1 MAKIFSTDD
10 PGIVRLHFSDTTT
23 AFDGI
28 KRAVLNGKGIS
39 CCTVCKSLFM
49 ALEKGGVPTYFI
61 KEEGPRDLLC
71 RSTEEIPL
79 KFTIRHR
86 VMGSTKRI
94 LGLEEGTRL
103 NNSLYEIRYLKDSLC
118 FPLVNDHHV
127 VALGLMSYGEL
138 GYIHELMRKADTI
151 LTSLFEKAGI
161 ELVDAKLMFGKTA
174 EGEWVICDEI
184 SPDNCRLWDIE
195 TGERLDKDRF
205 RLDMSDVC
213 AKYQEVK
220 DRLLNQMEL

>member
-28 KRAVLNGKGIS
+28 KRAVLKGKGIS
-39 CCTVCKSLFM
+39 CCTVCSALF
-49 ALEKGGVPTYFI
+49 P
-61 KEEGPRDLLC
+61 
-71 RSTEEIPL
+71 TEEIPL

-138 GYIHELMRKADTI
+138 GYIHELMRKADSI